1 MVSFV
6 SRYDRLL
13 RRPHRGRITRAQRD
27 FVQRIRQSCADL
39 ARLDDRQL
47 RDAAAHLRESVGGGR
62 SATSTDLLVPA
73 FALVNEALRRT
84 LRVSYHDVQL
94 LGGLALSLGS
104 VAEMQTGE
112 GKTYVAALPAFV
124 HALSGRGVHVLTSN
138 DYLAKRDFHLLQPAY
153 ECLGVSVG
161 LLQPNCSRQEK
172 RAAYA
177 CDVTY
182 GPGYEFG
189 FDYLRDQVAL
199 RRNKEAKLGETLLAR
214 FRYGAADDASP
225 VQRQLACAIVD
236 EVDNVLIDDAGSPL
250 IISDSTTKAAEDAE
264 AHHVARSMIARLREG
279 QDYRFDAAS
288 GLVQLT
294 KRGSKAIHNDSAAV
308 PWGVLLR
315 PWSEYVTQALR
326 VDRLFRRD
334 VQYVVQD
341 GGVRVVDESTGRVFA
356 ERSWRDGLHQ
366 AIEAKEGLEITA
378 EKRPIARITRQ
389 RLFRLYERLC
399 GMTGTAMESAGEFR
413 EIYGLRVS
421 PIPLWKPSQ
430 RTMEPT
436 RLFADVDAKWAA
448 VVETVRR
455 VHATGRPILVG
466 TRTIAASEALAERL
480 GRHGV
485 PHQML
490 NGKQDA
496 DEAAVVARA
505 GQPGEVTIATNMA
518 GRGTDIKLG
527 PGVAELGGLY
537 VIATEHHAARRVDR
551 QLVGRCA
558 RQGDP
563 GTAQFFLSADD
574 QLVRVHRPWLARAI
588 RRAASAEG
596 EVHADFDYAIGK
608 TQVLAEKAG
617 RRRRRQLFHSDQHR
631 DSVMAKFAGEDR

>member
-1 MVSFV
+1 MASSF
-6 SRYDRLL
+6 SRFDRLFR
-13 RRPHRGRITRAQRD
+13 RRPKGRISRAQHD
-27 FVQRIRQSCADL
+27 FARRVRQVATDL
-39 ARLDDRQL
+39 VSLEDRQL
-47 RDAAAHLRESVGGGR
+47 RDAAARLRESVGGGQ
-62 SATSTDLLVPA
+62 SATSTNLLVPA

-84 LRVSYHDVQL
+84 LRVSYYDVQL
-94 LGGLALSLGS
+94 LGGLALSHGS

-138 DYLAKRDFHLLQPAY
+138 DYLADRDFHLLQPAY

-161 LLQPNCSRQEK
+161 LLQPNGSRQEK

-199 RRNKEAKLGETLLAR
+199 RRYQEAKLGEALLGR
-214 FRYGAADDASP
+214 FRHGVVVDASP
-225 VQRQLACAIVD
+225 IQRRLACAIVD
-236 EVDNVLIDDAGSPL
+236 EVDNVLIDDASSPL
-250 IISDSTTKAAEDAE
+250 IISESKTTTAEDAE
-264 AHHVARSMIARLREG
+264 AHHVARSMIARLCEG

-294 KRGSKAIHNDSAAV
+294 KRGSKTIHDDTAAV

-341 GGVRVVDESTGRVFA
+341 GRVRVVDESTGRVFA

-366 AIEAKEGLEITA
+366 AIEAKEQLEVTA

-399 GMTGTAMESAGEFR
+399 GMTGTAIESAGEFR
-413 EIYGLRVS
+413 EIYGLRAA
-421 PIPLWKPSQ
+421 PIPLWKPSL
-430 RTMEPT
+430 RTMAST
-436 RLFADVDAKWAA
+436 RLFADSDAKWTA

-455 VHATGRPILVG
+455 VHATGRPVLVG

-480 GRHGV
+480 SRHGV
-485 PHQML
+485 PHQVL

-496 DEAAVVARA
+496 DEAAIVARA
-505 GQPGEVTIATNMA
+505 GQPNEVTIATNMA

-527 PGVAELGGLY
+527 TSVAELGGLY
-537 VIATEHHAARRVDR
+537 VIATERHASRRVDR

-563 GTAQFFLSADD
+563 GTAQLFLSADD
-574 QLVRVHRPWLARAI
+574 QLISVHRPWLGRAM
-588 RRAASAEG
+588 RRAASVDG
-596 EVHADFDYAIGK
+596 EVLANFDYAIGK
-608 TQVLAEKAG
+608 TQVLAEKTG
-617 RRRRRQLFHSDQHR
+617 RTRRRQLFHSDQHR